1 MSVGVIVKQARGNL
15 IARSAHGPTLVVS
28 NSPCACNCISTAT
41 GRLLRG
47 CTAILTA
54 VTAKVCRS
62 STKAYVLSAT
72 GEPEFHTDR
81 ISNSKHL
88 VDKGLPRQGRIAHIV
103 RRHRKNLCNYRLHSI
118 VDRTRKTR
126 KFHNIPTRKEK

>member
-1 MSVGVIVKQARGNL
+1 MSVCVGVKQAWGNL
-15 IARSAHGPTLVVS
+15 IARSAHGPTLIVS

-62 STKAYVLSAT
+62 STKAYVLLAT
-72 GEPEFHTDR
+72 GEPGFHTDR

-88 VDKGLPRQGRIAHIV
+88 VDKGLTRRVRIAHTV
-103 RRHRKNLCNYRLHSI
+103 RRHRKNLCNYRPHST
-118 VDRTRKTR
+118 VVRTRKTR
-126 KFHNIPTRKEK
+126 KFHNTPTRKEK